1 MISKDDNE
9 DDSASYLN
17 KVLMSELESKWKE
30 IEDKKKMKKEKKT
43 NQLYKTTNT
52 NDILIIDS
60 ESLHKLIHP
69 IDSSFDDFAAKM
81 LAQLESMKPQTQRGD
96 TKRLLNQLKNE
107 NVNVTN
113 KKTFLS
119 NDLNSIDGLS
129 ENKSV
134 TIDELIIE
142 QKNENPKEKI
152 KNLLSLVKQGNLD
165 SITVDNTNLNYQ
177 TISVA
182 SELPSNEKKTFL
194 LQEEPVIVTNQK
206 NKKKRAA
213 DLIGDSS
220 SDFYSKENK
229 MNNSNSIIPIKKNK
243 NKESNKILKKIEQN
257 SKLIYT
263 LFPKGVK

>member
-9 DDSASYLN
+9 DDSVSYLN

-30 IEDKKKMKKEKKT
+30 IEDKKKIKKEKKT
-43 NQLYKTTNT
+43 NQRYTTKTTSDNAMFDT
-52 NDILIIDS
+52 

-69 IDSSFDDFAAKM
+69 IDSNFDDFAAKM

-96 TKRLLNQLKNE
+96 TKHLLSQLKNE
-107 NVNVTN
+107 NINVPN
-113 KKTFLS
+113 KKTFLT

-165 SITVDNTNLNYQ
+165 SITVDNNNINYQ

-182 SELPSNEKKTFL
+182 SELPTNEKKTFL
-194 LQEEPVIVTNQK
+194 IQEEPVLVPNQK
-206 NKKKRAA
+206 IKKKRAA
-213 DLIGDSS
+213 DLIGESS

-229 MNNSNSIIPIKKNK
+229 MNNSNSTIPIKKNK

>member
-1 MISKDDNE
+1 M
-9 DDSASYLN
+9 
-17 KVLMSELESKWKE
+17 
-30 IEDKKKMKKEKKT
+30 
-43 NQLYKTTNT
+43 
-52 NDILIIDS
+52 
-60 ESLHKLIHP
+60 
-69 IDSSFDDFAAKM
+69 
-81 LAQLESMKPQTQRGD
+81 
-96 TKRLLNQLKNE
+96 
-107 NVNVTN
+107 
-113 KKTFLS
+113 
-119 NDLNSIDGLS
+119 
-129 ENKSV
+129 
-134 TIDELIIE
+134 IIE

-229 MNNSNSIIPIKKNK
+229 MNNSNSTIPIKK